1 MRIAP
6 PCDLDE
12 SQREVMIG
20 VANLLDCVDM
30 VACAPGGMWGGG
42 APGVTGAAS
51 AMFGPTSFRGG
62 AGLSAADA
70 RRDSRDRARRCRPD
84 VPLGVFGADWYDP

>member
-42 APGVTGAAS
+42 APGVTGEASVCSDQLHPVAARS
-51 AMFGPTSFRGG
+51 LG
-62 AGLSAADA
+62 ADA
-70 RRDSRDRARRCRPD
+70 RRGSP
-84 VPLGVFGADWYDP
+84 